1 MGEYSRFEML
11 ELDYEI
17 LRELPDLGAKMG
29 LSPLGSTVKSLKRN
43 PKFEGLSSDQLS
55 SRLRQMKFQGYAED
69 VTVLPVSKGRGWQ
82 RTEKGADLLRAWDE
96 MQRVGQTPIGEQA
109 S

>member
-1 MGEYSRFEML
+1 MGHYSQFEML

-29 LSPLGSTVKSLKRN
+29 LSPLGSTVKSLRRN
-43 PKFEGLSSDQLS
+43 PKFEGITSDQMS
-55 SRLRQMKFQGYAED
+55 SRLRGMKLAGYAED
-69 VTVLPVSKGRGWQ
+69 VTVLPISKGRGWQ
-82 RTEKGADLLRAWDE
+82 RTLLGADRLRAWDE
-96 MQRVGQTPIGEQA
+96 SQREIGEQA

>member
-1 MGEYSRFEML
+1 MGEYSQFEML

-29 LSPLGSTVKSLKRN
+29 LSPLGSTVKSLRRN
-43 PKFEGLSSDQLS
+43 SKFTGITSDQLA
-55 SRLRQMKFQGYAED
+55 SRLRGMKALGYTED
-69 VTVLPVSKGRGWQ
+69 VTVLPISKGRGWQ
-82 RTEKGADLLRAWDE
+82 RTPVGLDKLRGWDE
-96 MQRVGQTPIGEQA
+96 SRQEGEQA